1 MSLSTVLF
9 IGLLTWR
16 LKDTKLDNAFRRC
29 NNTIKVILRAIR
41 VKCCRDSEAALLRT
55 HFRKSTITERT
66 QLMMTR
72 VLAVD
77 GLHADVH
84 WGRTQTYRSQNLLS
98 SMANN
103 PDTLPGRITHKLSVL
118 NWPEH
123 GEIECLNAY
132 GCR

>member
-1 MSLSTVLF
+1 
-9 IGLLTWR
+9 
-16 LKDTKLDNAFRRC
+16 
-29 NNTIKVILRAIR
+29 
-41 VKCCRDSEAALLRT
+41 
-55 HFRKSTITERT
+55 
-66 QLMMTR
+66 MMTR

-84 WGRTQTYRSQNLLS
+84 WGRTQTYKSQNLLR

-103 PDTLPGRITHKLSVL
+103 PDTLPERIMHKLYVL

-123 GEIECLNAY
+123 GEIECLNAC